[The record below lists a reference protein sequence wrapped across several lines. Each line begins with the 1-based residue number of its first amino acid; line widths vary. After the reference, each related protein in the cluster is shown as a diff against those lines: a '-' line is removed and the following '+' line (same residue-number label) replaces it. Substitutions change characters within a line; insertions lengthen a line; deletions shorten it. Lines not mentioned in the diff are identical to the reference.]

1 MKNKF
6 LNLNILL
13 LLFLCLIGF
22 SPQSNSLFSVNT
34 VYALDNVD
42 SILTNTDDNGNVVSG
57 INNDKFQ
64 TQIDGLIDG
73 LNSSK
78 ADYLKDNISES
89 ISLMTNTMSNIST
102 AASGFALTL
111 SVVIIVIIGFKVIK
125 SGTGDVL
132 TFMKQK
138 KDISNAI
145 VCIIFILAIP
155 YFVRSVLEFKPPEIL
170 FSSVDSS
177 ISGNTNI
184 GDIISTPKS
193 ELKEYIIANQDDF
206 TQDNGDRFNVEDFW
220 GGDGFKDA
228 GSIGTGIVKMLWSA
242 LLAIFAGILY
252 APFLLITSY
261 IGSISFFPVSFDV
274 TMYLTGGGSV
284 AEIAKSFFNTSSQ
297 SAIAG
302 IGTNIID
309 NVANG
314 LADLTG
320 IFNILYFLIKK
331 FVMLCLEFVCYY
343 FGIMHLLNKD
353 TDDVGKFLVRLAQGV
368 VGITL
373 FPYLIEFLL
382 DVDGII
388 ATAILRIT
396 GPALPGFSIMS
407 ILPTVEQAK
416 TGFTV
421 LLLSIIMCS
430 LVFSLAK
437 SFFIRRIEVSLLYVS
452 SPIFF
457 LKHMMSSNDG
467 SIKVLTSKITSAIFL
482 TTAYAPVL
490 AIVNLMLSFGIASS
504 DVGMIYFMLVIGVLW
519 LGKGVIVDIIRKLTG
534 ESASISSAGS
544 QFERGV
550 SRVTNTVDSHFKRGV
565 SRVTNTVEKGAK
577 FGAGALAFGATTAA
591 LNNAGSIKNGIK
603 NAPKTLTDRET
614 WKKAGKTIISKKSWQ
629 NGAKAIYSRVKRT
642 GKGALNVAE
651 NQFWEKYNKAEKRY
665 GKFNSIEAETQVL
678 KNRMGYG
685 GAKFDRKDEL
695 ESARALNKLINSKD
709 TNDKENFKKY
719 YDFHKNHKKLKEGHV
734 DFLDKAKQSKD
745 KIAEMTKKS
754 GNQDIQKSFDEYDK
768 LLNSTDV
775 LMKDRDKLLK
785 NGNIR
790 GAYDVEMQ
798 IQGNKEFMKRYQDN
812 IHYACNSNESLQNK
826 AKGLVPLRTLAS
838 NPLSIKPQAVKFT
851 NDANTIV
858 SSMNSIKELNGFKGN
873 DKVEAEIK
881 DIIGLAEKG
890 EFNEA
895 QASIQNL
902 ISSQYANLSTGDR
915 AKLDSHVN
923 KMFSFDVTPDQ
934 NAMSVVNIPKVQF
947 KAGEVKSSM
956 EKLKRIE
963 VFKNNEESMNQI
975 NSIVK
980 LTDSGSVEDI
990 HTAVNS
996 FVATQLSSNNFS
1008 VNDAHAFKN
1017 AFKGVYSGN
1026 VADVQKHAIDIM
1038 ESSKQLGDEYHSQV
1052 SALASGENTDI
1063 LDYIAVSS
1071 GINANKHKTSIK
1083 TTYDNNV
1090 SKIQNAILKQHV
1102 SIVKQGVNENST
1114 IKDSEYGKVIKDIN
1128 LDSANITDFIVMSSG
1143 QNKAHYNSVAKSMA
1157 TNISESG
1164 FNTTISSTL
1173 REELKTRFNPES
1185 TSDFSFSDLNECI
1198 GKAGGAEQL
1207 KNAYISSNNVYIK
1220 SNETTR
1226 ERIVNIPKAANYNVT
1241 IKSDA
1246 TSSSGSNNNS
1256 SNDGGNKDTKHEGN
1270 D

>member
-22 SPQSNSLFSVNT
+22 SPQSNSLFSMNT
-34 VYALDNVD
+34 VYALENVD
-42 SILTNTDDNGNVVSG
+42 SILTNTDKNGNITSG
-57 INNDKFQ
+57 IANDKFQ

-89 ISLMTNTMSNIST
+89 ISLMTKTMSNIST

-193 ELKEYIIANQDDF
+193 GLKEYITANQDDF

-261 IGSISFFPVSFDV
+261 IGSISFFPVSFDA

-309 NVANG
+309 NVAKG

-320 IFNILYFLIKK
+320 ILNILYFLIKK

-368 VGITL
+368 IGITL

-421 LLLSIIMCS
+421 LVLSIIMCS

-550 SRVTNTVDSHFKRGV
+550 SRVTNTV
-565 SRVTNTVEKGAK
+565 EKGAK

-603 NAPKTLTDRET
+603 NAPKTLTNAET
-614 WKKAGKTIISKKSWQ
+614 WKKARKTLTSKDSWG
-629 NGAKAIYSRVKRT
+629 NGAKTLGSGVMKT
-642 GKGALNVAE
+642 GKQALNIGK

-665 GKFNSIEAETQVL
+665 GKFNATEAETNAIRN
-678 KNRMGYG
+678 KMDFDYK
-685 GAKFDRKDEL
+685 KFDRKDEL
-695 ESARALNKLINSKD
+695 DNAKALNNLYKS
-709 TNDKENFKKY
+709 DKPEDIANFKKHTNFY
-719 YDFHKNHKKLKEGHV
+719 QNHKRLKEGHV

-754 GNQDIQKSFDEYDK
+754 GNADIQKSFDEYDK
-768 LLNSTDV
+768 VYNSTNS
-775 LMKDRDKLLK
+775 LMIKRDKLLDK
-785 NGNIR
+785 GDIR
-790 GAYDVEMQ
+790 SAYDVEME
-798 IQGNKEFMKRYQDN
+798 IQGNKEFMKRYQDS
-812 IHYACNSNESLQNK
+812 IHYACNSNESLQKK
-826 AKGLVPLRTLAS
+826 AKGLVPLRVLSS
-838 NPLSIKPQAVKFT
+838 NLKSIQPQAVRLT

-858 SSMNSIKELNGFKGN
+858 ASMNSIKELDTFKGN
-873 DKVEAEIK
+873 STAEAEING
-881 DIIGLAEKG
+881 IIELANKG
-890 EFNEA
+890 NFEEA
-895 QASIQNL
+895 QSSIQNL
-902 ISSQYANLSTGDR
+902 IVSQSANFTTEDR
-915 AKLDSHVN
+915 AKLDSHVS
-923 KMFSFDVTPDQ
+923 KMFNFDITPEQ
-934 NAMSVVNIPKVQF
+934 HAASVVNLPKVQF

-956 EKLKRIE
+956 EKLKHINA
-963 VFKNNEESMNQI
+963 FKNNKESMEQI
-975 NSIVK
+975 DNIIK
-980 LTDSGSVEDI
+980 LTDSSSVDDI
-990 HTAVNS
+990 RTAVNS

-1017 AFKGVYSGN
+1017 AFKGVYNGN
-1026 VADVQKHAIDIM
+1026 MADVQKHAIDIVK
-1038 ESSKQLGDEYHSQV
+1038 SSKQLGDQYHSQV
-1052 SALASGENTDI
+1052 SALASGENADI

-1071 GINANKHKTSIK
+1071 GLNKDKHQASIK
-1083 TTYDNNV
+1083 TTYDNNI
-1090 SKIQNAILKQHV
+1090 SEIQEAMLKQHV
-1102 SIVKQGVNENST
+1102 SIVKQGVNEDST
-1114 IKDSEYGKVIKDIN
+1114 IKDSEYGKVIKGIN
-1128 LDSANITDFIVMSSG
+1128 SDFANITDFIVMSSG
-1143 QNKAHYNSVAKSMA
+1143 QNEAHYNSVAKSMA
-1157 TNISESG
+1157 NNICESG
-1164 FNTTISSTL
+1164 FNTGISSIL
-1173 REELKTRFNPES
+1173 KEELKTKFNPES
-1185 TSDFSFSDLNECI
+1185 TSDFSFGNLNECI

-1220 SNETTR
+1220 SSETTR

-1241 IKSDA
+1241 IEPNN
-1246 TSSSGSNNNS
+1246 TNGSNNNDNNS
-1256 SNDGGNKDTKHEGN
+1256 GGKKRDDSTHEGN
-1270 D
+1270 DKK